1 MEYPQQLEQST
12 LQHSVPYYRIIT
24 DEVEKAILVVL
35 AESKKPV
42 KKSDLVKKV
51 IKMTKAD
58 DLKIYRRIR
67 KLFDEKIIEANTD
80 AKDTYLYLRKDKVK
94 ISRNY
99 MVYVHFYLL
108 TMLSLVVSGI
118 LGYFMMNPSIIVGST
133 ITSVFILLKC
143 FIDIMTRKD
152 LLVVKAK
159 ME

>member
-1 MEYPQQLEQST
+1 